1 MDSKLRDDKKPK
13 GEKAEDKEENGL
25 KEEREKLAFHGL
37 TGFDVEWSVAKKTVN
52 GLSNRFFLGIRAEL
66 PVNVDDTSLRQVFE
80 WRDDSVPELTG
91 RGAFNLKCFHAFD
104 SKFTVGRQSR

>member
-1 MDSKLRDDKKPK
+1 MDS
-13 GEKAEDKEENGL
+13 
-25 KEEREKLAFHGL
+25 
-37 TGFDVEWSVAKKTVN
+37 TGFKVERRIAKETVF
-52 GLSNRFFLGIRAEL
+52 GLLNRFFLGIRAEL

-104 SKFTVGRQSR
+104 SKSTVGR